1 MKGKR
6 LNTGEFADYYTEYIE
21 MVPDGDIIDILK
33 NQIYSTIA
41 LLETMSEQQGE
52 YRYASGKW
60 SVKEVLGHMAD
71 TERVMAY
78 RMLAIGRGD
87 TVCLPGMDEDNYVRE
102 AGFNRQKVSDL
113 RENLLAV
120 RNATVHLMKSLD
132 RKAWDR
138 IGMANDT
145 AVSVNALAYIIA
157 GHELHHRSILSG
169 RYFSAETYPRET
181 RE

>member
-1 MKGKR
+1 MRGKR
-6 LNTGEFADYYTEYIE
+6 PITGEFAEYYTGYIA
-21 MVPDGDIIDILK
+21 MVPDGDIIEILQD
-33 NQIYSTIA
+33 QIHSTIA
-41 LLETMSEQQGE
+41 LLETVSEQQGE
-52 YRYASGKW
+52 YRYAPGKW

-78 RMLAIGRGD
+78 RLLAIGRGD
-87 TVCLPGMDEDNYVRE
+87 TVSLPGMDEDDYVRE
-102 AGFNRQKVSDL
+102 ANFNSQTVSDL

-120 RNATVHLMKSLD
+120 RNATVHLLISLD
-132 RKAWDR
+132 RKAWCR

-157 GHELHHRSILSG
+157 GHELHHRAILGG

-181 RE
+181 KE